1 MKCIALE
8 PATTAP
14 SLALVEDAQIL
25 REVSLPSG
33 REQGGAIFSILREWR
48 ADFERLDCWAVG
60 LGPGSFTGIRAAI
73 ATMQGLNFPFR
84 KPIYGVNSHD
94 AVALEPLPPEDEF
107 GTGDARHMCVVSDA
121 RRDEIYVTIY
131 ERENEAWR
139 PYRDTHIV
147 SIDALA
153 AETADD
159 ASIFFTGPALG
170 QFRAHISMVFGNRA
184 QFAPE
189 AVFPKA
195 RRTAQIAMEM
205 HGGQR
210 VACTNLE
217 PVYLRPV
224 SFVKAKG

>member
-153 AETADD
+153 AETAMMPRFFSP
-159 ASIFFTGPALG
+159 ARPWGNSAPISPWFSATARNLRRRRFFQRLGEPRKSPWRCTGAKEWHARISNPSIC
-170 QFRAHISMVFGNRA
+170 A
-184 QFAPE
+184 Q
-189 AVFPKA
+189 
-195 RRTAQIAMEM
+195 
-205 HGGQR
+205 
-210 VACTNLE
+210 CL
-217 PVYLRPV
+217 L
-224 SFVKAKG
+224 